1 MKAPT
6 VAAIGLPVTG
16 QGRRQN
22 GRLPPCSHRAA
33 IADPVCIAMR
43 LKSTPPPS
51 DPSAASAPAAE
62 PSVQS
67 VAQRGMLGFLLFWL
81 LVMGVLYW
89 AMQMYLKPAGVKVQA
104 DGTVAIARDR
114 DGHFRVEGAVNG
126 QPVMFLVDTGRSEE
140 HTSELQSPCNLVCR
154 LLLEKKKKT
163 VNHNI
168 QLYRAPAHD
177 PLTADVLTL
186 KVLSVLAC
194 HGPDLMSQFRSE
206 VPPPNSPR
214 HQCTLT

>member
-89 AMQMYLKPAGVKVQA
+89 AMQMYLKHAHDQ
-104 DGTVAIARDR
+104 
-114 DGHFRVEGAVNG
+114 
-126 QPVMFLVDTGRSEE
+126 QPEQRSEE
-140 HTSELQSPCNLVCR
+140 HTS
-154 LLLEKKKKT
+154 
-163 VNHNI
+163 
-168 QLYRAPAHD
+168 
-177 PLTADVLTL
+177 
-186 KVLSVLAC
+186 
-194 HGPDLMSQFRSE
+194 
-206 VPPPNSPR
+206 
-214 HQCTLT
+214 

>member
-67 VAQRGMLGFLLFWL
+67 VAQRGML
-81 LVMGVLYW
+81 
-89 AMQMYLKPAGVKVQA
+89 
-104 DGTVAIARDR
+104 
-114 DGHFRVEGAVNG
+114 
-126 QPVMFLVDTGRSEE
+126 RSEE
-140 HTSELQSPCNLVCR
+140 HTSELQSPCISYAVFCL
-154 LLLEKKKKT
+154 KKKKESSIT
-163 VNHNI
+163 
-168 QLYRAPAHD
+168 R
-177 PLTADVLTL
+177 
-186 KVLSVLAC
+186 
-194 HGPDLMSQFRSE
+194 
-206 VPPPNSPR
+206 
-214 HQCTLT
+214 